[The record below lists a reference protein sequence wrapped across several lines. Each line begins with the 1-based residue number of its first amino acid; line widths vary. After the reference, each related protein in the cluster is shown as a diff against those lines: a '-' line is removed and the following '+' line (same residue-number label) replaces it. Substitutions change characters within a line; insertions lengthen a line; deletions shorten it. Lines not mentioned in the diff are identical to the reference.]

1 MDKSAEELGAILQH
15 MYETAP
21 RGKQV
26 TMVHLFGIQYRH
38 QIEKVGLKD
47 VITASGIRPT
57 YLVEVNKGMNL
68 GDFVTINSK
77 K

>member
-1 MDKSAEELGAILQH
+1 
-15 MYETAP
+15 
-21 RGKQV
+21 
-26 TMVHLFGIQYRH
+26 MVHVFGIQYRD

-68 GDFVTINSK
+68 ADFVTLNSK